1 MQHVV
6 ARVGFPWDW
15 GCTFFFCQRA
25 TALTTQ
31 VADLVWKK
39 GGKDEVGCAARH
51 RKALSGER
59 MMCFFCSEG
68 EKKYCGLLS
77 CFSPTKK
84 SHSIFV
90 SLDQLSEEN
99 HETRRH
105 NIQRKMRSAGSA
117 LHARGTVMLLDWVW
131 KTSDPAGVAECGK
144 GNGVEK

>member
-1 MQHVV
+1 MRWDVLH
-6 ARVGFPWDW
+6 ATEKPFPVREDD
-15 GCTFFFCQRA
+15 
-25 TALTTQ
+25 
-31 VADLVWKK
+31 V
-39 GGKDEVGCAARH
+39 
-51 RKALSGER
+51 
-59 MMCFFCSEG
+59 FFCSER
-68 EKKYCGLLS
+68 EEKYCGLLS

-105 NIQRKMRSAGSA
+105 SIQRKMRSAGSA